1 MHSQSSA
8 ISLGIFLKITG
19 KGLIELN
26 PLIMPSFE
34 RNNTYGKKKNQTW
47 SSKTKKEKPTLDYSL
62 KQILNHNSL
71 T

>member
-34 RNNTYGKKKNQTW
+34 RNNTYGQKKIKRGLQKQKKRNPRWTIVL
-47 SSKTKKEKPTLDYSL
+47 SKS
-62 KQILNHNSL
+62 
-71 T
+71 